1 MQVSLV
7 SSNGLERRLEVT
19 VPGELVSSR
28 VDQRLKDLAR
38 TARLKGFRPGKV
50 PFAVV
55 RKQFGGQVHSE
66 AVTDLM
72 QKSFVEAV
80 TQERLRPAGDP
91 RIEPLQVAPGEE
103 LRYAAVFEVLPEV
116 ALKPLGELSV
126 NRPTATVTEADM
138 DAMIESMR
146 KQKPIYTAV
155 ERAAE
160 TTDRVTIA
168 FEGRIDGEL
177 FPGGKGEEL
186 LVVLGAGTILQELDA
201 ALHGMKVG
209 EQKQVPARFPDDYG
223 AKAVAGKQAV
233 FDVTVKRIEAMSL
246 PELDEGFVRGFGLAE
261 GGVPEFRA
269 QVRAT
274 MEQEVA
280 DTAQQRVREQLLE
293 LLHKANPLELPRVLI
308 DEQVRDLQVQVLRRM
323 GVQKV
328 EQMPP
333 REPYE
338 EPARKRVALGLL
350 IGEIVRANGIKV
362 DRARV
367 ERRLHAAA
375 AAHPDPEAVRRQY
388 LQSREAM
395 AQLETAALEDQA
407 LDWVLS
413 QVRVVDVPASF
424 ADLTGFGRP
433 KEVNS

>member
-19 VPGELVSSR
+19 VPGELVTSR
-28 VDQRLKDLAR
+28 VNARLKDLAR

-50 PFAVV
+50 PMAVV
-55 RKQFGGQVHSE
+55 EKQYGGQVHSE

-80 TQERLRPAGDP
+80 TQERLHPAGDP
-91 RIEPLQVAPGEE
+91 RIEPLQVAPGAE
-103 LRYAAVFEVLPEV
+103 LRYAAVFEVLPEIK
-116 ALKPLGELSV
+116 LKPLGELTV
-126 NRPTATVTEADM
+126 NRPTAVVTEADI
-138 DAMIESMR
+138 DAMIDSMR
-146 KQKPIYTAV
+146 RQKPAFTAV
-155 ERAAE
+155 DRAAA
-160 TTDRVTIA
+160 TTDRVMIA
-168 FEGRIDGEL
+168 FEGRIDGEV

-209 EQKQVPARFPDDYG
+209 EDKQVPARFPDDY
-223 AKAVAGKQAV
+223 AATAVAGKNAQFAL
-233 FDVTVKRIEAMSL
+233 TVKRIEQQSL
-246 PELDEGFVRGFGLAE
+246 PALDEAFIRGFGLAE
-261 GGVPEFRA
+261 GGLAEFRT

-280 DTAQQRVREQLLE
+280 DTAQRRVREQLLD

-308 DEQVRDLQVQVLRRM
+308 DEQVRDLQVQMLRRM
-323 GVQKV
+323 GVQKLD
-328 EQMPP
+328 QMPP

-338 EPARKRVALGLL
+338 EPARRRVALGLI
-350 IGEIVRANGIKV
+350 IGDIVRANAIKV

-375 AAHPDPEAVRRQY
+375 ASHPDPEGLRRQY

-395 AQLETAALEDQA
+395 GQLETAALEDQA

-413 QVRVVDVPASF
+413 QVQVVDVPASF

-433 KEVNS
+433 KEVNN

>member
-7 SSNGLERRLEVT
+7 STNGLERRLEVT
-19 VPGELVSSR
+19 VPGELVTNR
-28 VDQRLKDLAR
+28 VDERLKDLAR

-72 QKSFVEAV
+72 QKSFIEAV

-103 LRYAAVFEVLPEV
+103 LRYAAVFEVLPEIS
-116 ALKPLGELSV
+116 LKPLDTLSV
-126 NRPTATVTEADM
+126 NRPTATVTEADIE
-138 DAMIESMR
+138 AMIESMR
-146 KQKPIYTAV
+146 KQKPIFTPV
-155 ERAAE
+155 DRAAAA
-160 TTDRVTIA
+160 TDRVTIA
-168 FEGRIDGEL
+168 FEGRIDGEV

-186 LVVLGAGTILQELDA
+186 HVVLGAGTILQELDT

-209 EQKQVPARFPDDYG
+209 EEKLVPAHFPDNYG
-223 AKAVAGKQAV
+223 ATAVAGKDAV
-233 FDVTVKRIEAMSL
+233 FELNVKNIEEQSL
-246 PELDEGFVRGFGLAE
+246 PALDEAFVRGFGLAE

-280 DTAQQRVREQLLE
+280 DTSQQRVREQLLE
-293 LLHKANPLELPRVLI
+293 LVHKANPLELPRVLV

-323 GVQKV
+323 GVQKI

-338 EPARKRVALGLL
+338 EPARKRVALGLI

-362 DRARV
+362 DRSRV

-375 AAHPDPEAVRRQY
+375 ASHPDPEAVRRQY

-395 AQLETAALEDQA
+395 GQLETAALEDQA

-413 QVRVVDVPASF
+413 QVKVVDVASSF
-424 ADLTGFGRP
+424 AELTGFGRP

>member
-1 MQVSLV
+1 
-7 SSNGLERRLEVT
+7 
-19 VPGELVSSR
+19 
-28 VDQRLKDLAR
+28 
-38 TARLKGFRPGKV
+38 
-50 PFAVV
+50 
-55 RKQFGGQVHSE
+55 
-66 AVTDLM
+66 
-72 QKSFVEAV
+72 
-80 TQERLRPAGDP
+80 
-91 RIEPLQVAPGEE
+91 
-103 LRYAAVFEVLPEV
+103 
-116 ALKPLGELSV
+116 
-126 NRPTATVTEADM
+126 VTEADI

-146 KQKPIYTAV
+146 KQKPVFTSV
-155 ERAAE
+155 DRAAVAS
-160 TTDRVTIA
+160 DRVTIA

-186 LVVLGAGTILQELDA
+186 HVVLGAGTILQELDA
-201 ALHGMKVG
+201 ALHGMRVG
-209 EQKQVPARFPDDYG
+209 EEKRVAARFPDNYG
-223 AKAVAGKQAV
+223 ATAVAGKDAV
-233 FDVTVKRIEAMSL
+233 FEVTVKSVEEQSL
-246 PELDEGFVRGFGLAE
+246 PALDEAFVRGFGLAE
-261 GGVPEFRA
+261 GGIPEFRA

-293 LLHKANPLELPRVLI
+293 LVHKSNPLELPKVLV

-323 GVQKV
+323 GVQKI

-338 EPARKRVALGLL
+338 EAARKRVALGLI

-362 DRARV
+362 DRSRV

-375 AAHPDPEAVRRQY
+375 ASHPDPEAVRRQY

-395 AQLETAALEDQA
+395 GQLETAALEDQA

-413 QVRVVDVPASF
+413 QVKVVEVASSF
-424 ADLTGFGRP
+424 AELTGFGRP

>member
-1 MQVSLV
+1 M
-7 SSNGLERRLEVT
+7 
-19 VPGELVSSR
+19 
-28 VDQRLKDLAR
+28 
-38 TARLKGFRPGKV
+38 
-50 PFAVV
+50 
-55 RKQFGGQVHSE
+55 
-66 AVTDLM
+66 
-72 QKSFVEAV
+72 
-80 TQERLRPAGDP
+80 
-91 RIEPLQVAPGEE
+91 
-103 LRYAAVFEVLPEV
+103 
-116 ALKPLGELSV
+116 ALKPLDALTV
-126 NRPTATVTEADM
+126 HRPTAQVTESDI

-146 KQKPIYTAV
+146 KQKPIFTPV
-155 ERAAE
+155 DRAASDS
-160 TTDRVTIA
+160 DRVTIA

-186 LVVLGAGTILQELDA
+186 HVVLGAGTILQELDA

-209 EQKQVPARFPDDYG
+209 EHKTVPARFPDNYG
-223 AKAVAGKQAV
+223 ATAVAGKDAV
-233 FDVTVKRIEAMSL
+233 FELTVKAIEAQSL
-246 PELDEGFVRGFGLAE
+246 PALDEAFVRGFGLAE
-261 GGVPEFRA
+261 GGIEEFRA

-274 MEQEVA
+274 MEQEIA
-280 DTAQQRVREQLLE
+280 DTSQQRVREQLLE
-293 LLHKANPLELPRVLI
+293 LVHKANPLELPKVLV

-323 GVQKV
+323 GVQKI

-338 EPARKRVALGLL
+338 EAARKRVALGLI

-362 DRARV
+362 DRSRV

-375 AAHPDPEAVRRQY
+375 ASHPDPEALRRQY

-413 QVRVVDVPASF
+413 QVKVVDVPSSF
-424 ADLTGFGRP
+424 AELTGFGRP